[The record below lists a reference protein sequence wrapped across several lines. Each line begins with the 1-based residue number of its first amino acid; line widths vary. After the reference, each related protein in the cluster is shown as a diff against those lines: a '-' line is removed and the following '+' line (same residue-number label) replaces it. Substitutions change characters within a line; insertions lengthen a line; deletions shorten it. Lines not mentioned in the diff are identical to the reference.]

1 MSDTQLINKMNET
14 PDLWIERLVIYG
26 DYAKNEVI
34 RDQSFS
40 RGLNVIWGVSQTPQD
55 AVDSEGS
62 QLVGHSVGKTSLCRL
77 IRYALDEDT
86 FGQAE
91 ASDMIR
97 QRFPEGAVGVT
108 VHLKGTP
115 WSVVRRFAGKDAAR
129 AAQGV
134 DIEALLDTEP
144 KDCNY
149 SVYSRTLR
157 QAFADGL
164 PGYENADDKRC
175 TWHDLLAW
183 MTRDQE
189 ARYQELWH
197 WRDHRS
203 NAEKQQMGKDS
214 ALKLMRSVLGLYSTA
229 EESLLREKESLTKER
244 DASKKARDQAES
256 SRDARNAFVDEAL
269 KGILDAHSAQSDP
282 GSLFGIDSTSDV
294 WLTECGQRLEDLRKE
309 RERIQWELAGC
320 RADEQAIQSRVA
332 TVHRHLVTLRDGIET
347 NTEDALLRKLEENRG
362 KDCVY
367 GDIAFSGCE
376 HYLEHLRKLKNPFA
390 VFSRQKQAEYSGS
403 ESGEQEQ
410 AEHSWVTEQLLQSTR
425 LGELRKASSE
435 LEARDRELES
445 EIVRLSSD
453 MFRLRSYK
461 ADKVTY
467 NSELADTISTL
478 NKRLDDLQTAI
489 KGVENSLGSERV
501 KHKALC
507 DELEGLFNR
516 LIQHFLSPQYL
527 GRIVFFP
534 VEKLDFRINGMKG
547 EAVQTFTC
555 IMADI
560 AAMLWSVE
568 GKGYHPRF
576 LIHDSPREA
585 DLSGTAYASFLSWM
599 HRLSESLGGDN
610 APFQYF
616 VTTTTSPP
624 QELIDAGSVRLKL
637 SSIPPSDMLY
647 KDNIELAL
655 ALTQASEKSGERGHS
670 DDVTEG

>member
-1 MSDTQLINKMNET
+1 MSDVCIINKVNEA
-14 PDLWIERLVIYG
+14 PDLWIERLVIYSN
-26 DYAKNEVI
+26 YAKNEVI
-34 RDQSFS
+34 RDLSFS
-40 RGLNVIWGVSQTPQD
+40 RGLNIIWGVSQAPQD
-55 AVDSEGS
+55 SADSDGA

-77 IRYALDEDT
+77 IRYALDEET
-86 FGQAE
+86 YGQTE
-91 ASDMIR
+91 ASDMIKL
-97 QRFPEGAVGVT
+97 RFPDGAVGVT
-108 VHLKGTP
+108 VHLKGTS
-115 WSVVRRFAGKDAAR
+115 WSVVRRFASKDSAR

-134 DIEALLDTEP
+134 DIEALFGLDL

-157 QAFADGL
+157 QAFVDGL
-164 PGYENADDKRC
+164 PGYEDASDKRC

-189 ARYQELWH
+189 ARYQYLWN

-203 NAEKQQMGKDS
+203 NAQKQQLGKDG
-214 ALKLMRSVLGLYSTA
+214 ALKLMRSVLGLYSTV
-229 EESLLREKESLTKER
+229 EESLLRDKESLTKER
-244 DASKKARDQAES
+244 DASKKAHDQAEI
-256 SRDARNAFVDEAL
+256 SRNERNAFIDEAL
-269 KGILDAHSAQSDP
+269 KGILDAHGAQSDI

-294 WLTECGQRLEDLRKE
+294 WLTDSGQQLEDLRKE
-309 RERIQWELAGC
+309 RERVQWELAGC
-320 RADEQAIQSRVA
+320 RADEQAIQNRVSI
-332 TVHRHLVTLRDGIET
+332 VHKHLLTLRDGMET
-347 NTEDALLRKLEENRG
+347 DTDDSLLLKLEENQG

-390 VFSRQKQAEYSGS
+390 VFSRQKQAEFSG
-403 ESGEQEQ
+403 GEADELEQ

-425 LGELRKASSE
+425 LGELRQSISE
-435 LEARDRELES
+435 LDARDRELES
-445 EIVRLSSD
+445 KIIKLSGDIYRLE
-453 MFRLRSYK
+453 SYK
-461 ADKVTY
+461 ADKETY
-467 NSELADTISTL
+467 NSELSDAISAL
-478 NKRLDDLQTAI
+478 NKKLDGLQTEI
-489 KGVENSLGSERV
+489 KSVESSLGSERV

-507 DELEGLFNR
+507 DELESLFNR

-560 AAMLWSVE
+560 AAMMWSVE

-585 DLSGTAYASFLSWM
+585 DLSGTAYASFLNWM
-599 HRLSESLGGDN
+599 HRLSESLGGES

-624 QELIDAGSVRLKL
+624 QELVDAGCVRLRL
-637 SSIPPSDMLY
+637 GSIPTSDMLY
-647 KDNIELAL
+647 GDNVELT
-655 ALTQASEKSGERGHS
+655 LTGLDSEA
-670 DDVTEG
+670 